1 MSIIEKLES
10 YGHEQIM
17 FCNDSVTGLRAII
30 AIHNTSLGPGLG
42 GVRFWNY
49 KNEEEAVFDV
59 LRLSRGMSFKA
70 AAAGLHLGGAK
81 AVILGDPNISSVDRE
96 ALFRRFGKFVENL
109 NGKYITA
116 EDVGVSVKD
125 MLYIQEE
132 TDHVSG
138 LPLEEG
144 GSGDP
149 SPVTAY
155 GTYLGMKTAA
165 EYKYGSSN
173 LKNKKIIIKGI
184 GKVGRALAELLAQE
198 EASLILYDIKEEFVK
213 QFAEQLQ
220 KEYQIDIAVLSDE
233 EQIWD
238 YEADIFA
245 PCALG
250 GDLNSATIPKLKVD
264 IVTGAANNQL
274 LDEEKDAKALK
285 EKGIL
290 YAPDFVINAGGLIN
304 VYMELVLE
312 EYDKKIALKRCSV
325 IKENLQKIFS
335 EADELG
341 ITTHEAALNLA
352 QRRIDKLG
360 YISRFI

>member
-1 MSIIEKLES
+1 MSILEKLQS

-17 FCNDSVTGLRAII
+17 FCNDEVTGLRAII

-49 KNEEEAVFDV
+49 NNEEEAVFDV

-116 EDVGVSVKD
+116 EDVGVNVKD
-125 MLYIQEE
+125 MMYILEE
-132 TDHVSG
+132 TEHVSG

-165 EYKYGSSN
+165 EHVYGNSN
-173 LKNKKIIIKGI
+173 LKDKKIIIKGV
-184 GKVGRALAELLAQE
+184 GKVGRSLAEFLAQE
-198 EASLILYDIKEEFVK
+198 GASLILYDIKEDFVK
-213 QFAEQLQ
+213 TFAEELR
-220 KEYQIDIAVLSDE
+220 KEYNINVEVLSDE
-233 EQIWD
+233 NAIWE

-250 GDLNSATIPKLKVD
+250 GDLNSETIPKLKVK
-264 IVTGAANNQL
+264 IVAGAANNQL

-285 EKGIL
+285 ERGIL

-304 VYMELVLE
+304 VYMELVLD
-312 EYDKKIALKRCSV
+312 EYDKNIALKRCSV
-325 IKENLQKIFS
+325 IKENLQKIFT
-335 EADELG
+335 EAEEEN